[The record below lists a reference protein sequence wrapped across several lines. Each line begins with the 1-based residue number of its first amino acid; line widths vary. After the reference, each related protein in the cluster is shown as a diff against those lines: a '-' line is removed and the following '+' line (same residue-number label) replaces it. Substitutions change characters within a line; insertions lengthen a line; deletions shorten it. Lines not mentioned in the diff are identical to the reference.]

1 MRVALLRRSAPDPS
15 HLLVAGAD
23 GRPLRVAV
31 RRRAA
36 ARRITLRVS
45 SATGEAVLTLPERT
59 DLRTA
64 QHFADD
70 HAGWIATRLD
80 KVPRR
85 VAFENGALVPLRGVE
100 HRVLHWSSMAA
111 QTVATQD
118 GDGTPIIAVACDVPH
133 VARRVRDFLERE
145 ARRDLV
151 AAVTRHGR
159 AAGVAPTRITVR
171 DTRTRWGSC
180 SARGHL
186 NFSWR
191 LVLAPPQVLDYLAA
205 HEVAHL
211 REMNHSHRFWALTR
225 QLAPRTDE
233 AERWLKRHGSE
244 LHRYG

>member
-1 MRVALLRRSAPDPS
+1 MRVALLRRSAPDPT
-15 HLLVAGAD
+15 HLVVAVDA
-23 GRPLRVAV
+23 RTLRVAV
-31 RRRAA
+31 RRRAT

-59 DLRTA
+59 DLVAA
-64 QHFADD
+64 QRFADA
-70 HAGWIATRLD
+70 HADWIATRLAR
-80 KVPRR
+80 VPER
-85 VAFENGALVPLRGVE
+85 VGFADGALVPLRGVE
-100 HRVLHWSSMAA
+100 HRILHWSSVGGP
-111 QTVATQD
+111 TVATTD
-118 GDGTPIIAVACDVPH
+118 AHGHPVIAVACDAPH

-145 ARRDLV
+145 ARHDLV
-151 AAVTRHGR
+151 AAVGRHGR
-159 AAGVAPTRITVR
+159 ALGRTAKRVTVR

-180 SARGHL
+180 TARGHL

-191 LVLAPPQVLDYLAA
+191 LVLAPPYVLDYLAA

-225 QLAPRTDE
+225 DLAPRTDE